1 MGTQRTREQLIAAE
15 ARAWARYLN
24 LSHQAGEAY
33 RAHQAA
39 EHATLSIPT
48 VDEKPKI
55 NLVKYRELE
64 RSVARAVAK
73 VIAVTAFLAGLCFV
87 FGLMNGL
94 GT

>member
-48 VDEKPKI
+48 MAEPKI
-55 NLVKYRELE
+55 DLVKYRQLE
-64 RSVARAVAK
+64 QAAAKTIAKLAIVAG
-73 VIAVTAFLAGLCFV
+73 AFAILFAV
-87 FGLMNGL
+87 FGAIYRL